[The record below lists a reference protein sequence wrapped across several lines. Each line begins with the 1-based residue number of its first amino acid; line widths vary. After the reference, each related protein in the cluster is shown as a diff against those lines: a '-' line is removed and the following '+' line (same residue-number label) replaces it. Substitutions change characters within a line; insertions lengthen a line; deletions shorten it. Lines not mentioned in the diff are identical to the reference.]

1 MKVGVIT
8 DEIMPHSHPGIT
20 IVVVTKKDTGAVGV
34 EAMTEGEGGDME
46 MEEDIKV
53 VDHPA
58 TPDGTIIM
66 VEGGGVL
73 EDLEEEEPMSTT
85 RVFMVAF
92 SVIPAGRRCS
102 FNKMDTTHK
111 ASILTNMMTSPL
123 KLLGKTFL
131 IL

>member
-66 VEGGGVL
+66 VEGGG
-73 EDLEEEEPMSTT
+73 
-85 RVFMVAF
+85 
-92 SVIPAGRRCS
+92 C
-102 FNKMDTTHK
+102 
-111 ASILTNMMTSPL
+111 
-123 KLLGKTFL
+123 
-131 IL
+131 

>member
-1 MKVGVIT
+1 
-8 DEIMPHSHPGIT
+8 MPHSHPGIT

-34 EAMTEGEGGDME
+34 EAMTEGEGGDMVAGME

-92 SVIPAGRRCS
+92 SVIPAGRRYS
-102 FNKMDTTHK
+102 LNKMDTTHK